1 MEHHTQLLV
10 DVVDRLVI
18 AGLAIDTLF
27 SMVGSMSS
35 TIGDVRSLTEHS
47 TFSTLVDA
55 VAAAVDVLANTPEVS
70 ALDSRLVVL
79 DRVLGELDVDVNER
93 IEGAFNL
100 LVQRLVVTVQGLARR
115 VLQLEDDATYD
126 DRTLGTESLPTHAGI
141 LHGMVGGT
149 GASAAYS
156 GARVTLQLSTPVMD
170 GGVQVTTLGE
180 ILNAQGSMEKRILEL
195 ETSIAAQGGVNFAGN
210 SFV

>member
-1 MEHHTQLLV
+1 MFGGEIVDEAGQVRVESVQELRVKLQAQNAMVTAIAALLPRVAGVAVEHHTQLLV

-55 VAAAVDVLANTPEVS
+55 VVAAVDVLANTPEVS

-93 IEGAFNL
+93 IKGAFNL
-100 LVQRLVVTVQGLARR
+100 LVQRLGVTVQGLARR

-126 DRTLGTESLPTHAGI
+126 NSTLGTESLPTHAGI
-141 LHGMVGGT
+141 LM
-149 GASAAYS
+149 SEK
-156 GARVTLQLSTPVMD
+156 LP
-170 GGVQVTTLGE
+170 
-180 ILNAQGSMEKRILEL
+180 QG
-195 ETSIAAQGGVNFAGN
+195 
-210 SFV
+210 